1 MKLDINDFISKIE
14 SEFED
19 IIPGSVKPETKF
31 REHFEWTSVNALVLF
46 SMINVE
52 YGITLTAEDLQKS
65 VTVKDLFDI
74 ITEKTTNG

>member
-74 ITEKTTNG
+74 ITEKSSNG